1 MIVRYIA
8 IFLIVLSVGAY
19 ASFYVITEQV
29 EVFRKAVYQKGLEK
43 GSHEFRLA
51 MGEDSAPLVE
61 KSNLLARY
69 TMCELDGVES
79 DALATVLVLDSLQL
93 GTLTKQTHELIAD
106 TLQTTLSLYTKLD
119 GKYSEQGVLNQ
130 MLVQYCET
138 NLQFFGD
145 CSKIQNL
152 AEKDLSKHNPKCT

>member
-8 IFLIVLSVGAY
+8 IFLVALSLGAY
-19 ASFYVITEQV
+19 ASFYVVTEQV
-29 EVFRKAVYQKGLEK
+29 EIIKKAEYQKGFEK
-43 GSHEFRLA
+43 GSYAFRLA
-51 MGEDSAPLVE
+51 KGKDSAPLVE

-79 DALATVLVLDSLQL
+79 DAIATVLVLDALQL
-93 GTLTKQTHELIAD
+93 GTLTKQNQELIAD
-106 TLQTTLSLYTKLD
+106 TLQTTLSLYSNLD

-130 MLVQYCET
+130 VLVQYCEA

-152 AEKDLSKHNPKCT
+152 AEEDLSKHAPKCT

>member
-1 MIVRYIA
+1 
-8 IFLIVLSVGAY
+8 
-19 ASFYVITEQV
+19 
-29 EVFRKAVYQKGLEK
+29 
-43 GSHEFRLA
+43 
-51 MGEDSAPLVE
+51 MGEGSAPLVE

-79 DALATVLVLDSLQL
+79 DALATVLVLDSLQV
-93 GTLTKQTHELIAD
+93 GILTKQTHELIAD

-130 MLVQYCET
+130 MLVQYCEA

-145 CSKIQNL
+145 CSKMQNL
-152 AEKDLSKHNPKCT
+152 AEKDLSKHSPKCT

>member
-8 IFLIVLSVGAY
+8 IFLVALSIGAY
-19 ASFYVITEQV
+19 ASFYVVTEQV
-29 EVFRKAVYQKGLEK
+29 EIIKKAEYQKGFEK
-43 GSHEFRLA
+43 GSHAFRLA
-51 MGEDSAPLVE
+51 KGEDSAPLVE

-69 TMCELDGVES
+69 TMCELDGIES
-79 DALATVLVLDSLQL
+79 DAIATVLVLDALQL
-93 GTLTKQTHELIAD
+93 GMLTKQNQELIAD
-106 TLQTTLSLYTKLD
+106 TLQTTLSLYSNLD

-130 MLVQYCET
+130 VLVQYCEA

-152 AEKDLSKHNPKCT
+152 AEKNLSKHAPKCT